1 MSDKISTLWLPW
13 KFLGLYSHDFL
24 SVVAV
29 RKSHRNAE
37 SNETEDTQRAYKC
50 RSK

>member
-1 MSDKISTLWLPW
+1 MSDKISTL